1 MKKLTTLILFLLVT
15 QFSFGQIDNAT
26 KNKIKAYY
34 FTAEELYKNEE
45 YSKALAKITEIE
57 SLSRGIKLA
66 TSQNLKVKTLVN
78 LKQYKKAKEELD
90 ALYSLNPSNDI
101 YKQIAKYSS
110 VIDDGLEDEKKAEID
125 EVMKVFNT
133 VGNGENKI
141 VAKKEKQKRGIC

>member
-133 VGNGENKI
+133 VGNGDI
-141 VAKKEKQKRGIC
+141 TLVAKKEINKW